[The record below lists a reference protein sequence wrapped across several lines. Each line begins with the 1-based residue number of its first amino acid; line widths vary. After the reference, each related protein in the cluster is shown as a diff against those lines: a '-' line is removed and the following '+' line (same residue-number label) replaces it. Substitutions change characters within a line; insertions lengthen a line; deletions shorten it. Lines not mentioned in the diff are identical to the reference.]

1 MKLKAIRLTQM
12 KVTMVSFIDLL
23 YVWDC
28 NYISSNHIISSVIIF
43 LNNEIVNGNCSAVIE
58 DVLDIIDVPQVQ
70 VYIRG
75 SDHHHHHYSSSS
87 SSSSKSRRYW
97 KRKSFRGYHKR
108 STSDDYGWRR
118 NKHGRWWHKKR
129 SKGRSRSRSSMDGY
143 RKKKMWWWA
152 KVSLEQGTSC
162 EMQSTS
168 NEYTLFLS

>member
-1 MKLKAIRLTQM
+1 M
-12 KVTMVSFIDLL
+12 
-23 YVWDC
+23 WDC
-28 NYISSNHIISSVIIF
+28 SYISLIIHTTSVIIF

-75 SDHHHHHYSSSS
+75 SSDHHHYSSSS

-152 KVSLEQGTSC
+152 KVSLEKGISLYVL
-162 EMQSTS
+162 QSTS
-168 NEYTLFLS
+168 VLIHSRPLVTSTEEATYDKERVS

>member
-1 MKLKAIRLTQM
+1 VGLQLYLKHST
-12 KVTMVSFIDLL
+12 T
-23 YVWDC
+23 
-28 NYISSNHIISSVIIF
+28 SVIIY

-75 SDHHHHHYSSSS
+75 SSDHHHHHYSSSS

-152 KVSLEQGTSC
+152 KVS
-162 EMQSTS
+162 
-168 NEYTLFLS
+168 F